1 MGITK
6 HMVIEML
13 CASTLDVQKF
23 MFNMMMK
30 SNAKIT
36 LNPPITINPLTKMW
50 QTITNFVI
58 FFHNMSKYMKLVEIA
73 II

>member
-1 MGITK
+1 VKTLFCIVKKMGITK

-36 LNPPITINPLTKMW
+36 LNPPITINPLTKM
-50 QTITNFVI
+50 
-58 FFHNMSKYMKLVEIA
+58 
-73 II
+73 